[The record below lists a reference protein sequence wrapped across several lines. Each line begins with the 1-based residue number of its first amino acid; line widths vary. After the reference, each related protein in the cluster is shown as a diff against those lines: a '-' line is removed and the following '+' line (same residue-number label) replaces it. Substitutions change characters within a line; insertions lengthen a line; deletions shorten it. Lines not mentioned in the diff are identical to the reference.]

1 MTGFQIR
8 VRNVRLK
15 SDPSGKVMIAT
26 ATKKIPGRTTKSLF
40 AEADREQA
48 KWTKPAE
55 QYTPIPAKK
64 TDQ

>member
-15 SDPSGKVMIAT
+15 SDPSGKVIIAT

-40 AEADREQA
+40 AEADRKEA
-48 KWTKPAE
+48 EWTKTAE
-55 QYTPIPAKK
+55 QYTPIPKE
-64 TDQ
+64 TE

>member
-15 SDPSGKVMIAT
+15 SDPSGKVIISK

-40 AEADREQA
+40 AEAERTEAQLRKQA
-48 KWTKPAE
+48 AE
-55 QYTPIPAKK
+55 HYTPIAKG
-64 TDQ
+64 DE

>member
-15 SDPSGKVMIAT
+15 SDPSGKVIIAT

-55 QYTPIPAKK
+55 QYTPIPKE

>member
-15 SDPSGKVMIAT
+15 SDPSGKVIIAT

-64 TDQ
+64 TDL